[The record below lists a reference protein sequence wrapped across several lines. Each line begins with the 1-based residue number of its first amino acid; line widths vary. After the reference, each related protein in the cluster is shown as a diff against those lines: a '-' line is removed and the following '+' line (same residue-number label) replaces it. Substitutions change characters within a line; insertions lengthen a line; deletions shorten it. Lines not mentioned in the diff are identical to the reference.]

1 MILMILVEIELK
13 LFEKMKK
20 KLRILKKII
29 NLRFETVS

>member
-1 MILMILVEIELK
+1 MILVEIELK